1 MRNKK
6 LSQIEAE
13 RLARY
18 CSKNGGQESVAVSWF
33 TSASRISRIV
43 RRKCAPQ
50 KMFRHKL
57 EEIGVIKV

>member
-1 MRNKK
+1 MKNKK
-6 LSQIEAE
+6 LSVAE
-13 RLARY
+13 SEKLAEY
-18 CSKNGGQESVAVSWF
+18 CSKHGGQETVAVAWF

-57 EEIGVIKV
+57 QEIGIIKI